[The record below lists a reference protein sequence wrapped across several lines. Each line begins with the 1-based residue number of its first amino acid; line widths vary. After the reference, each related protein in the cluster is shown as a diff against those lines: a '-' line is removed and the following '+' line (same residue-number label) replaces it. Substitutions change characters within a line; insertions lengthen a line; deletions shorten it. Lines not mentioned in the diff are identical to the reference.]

1 MRGSRLH
8 GNDGGGSGAANFK
21 FSCIWLHFLSPE
33 PSSSPSPRR
42 RRDLP
47 AGVGD
52 ARFPSSRERRGVDR
66 SGKTLNSGAFGCIW
80 LHFLSPEPSSPP
92 SPRGGRNLQG
102 CEVPAFAGTTGL
114 FVETT
119 YANNVATGGA
129 AAQWAVVVFVVGCGA
144 ASRMRRTWNLRGSG
158 ELHVGLECGASSRL
172 KR

>member
-1 MRGSRLH
+1 MASFWPHWYLWWLRQECVGV
-8 GNDGGGSGAANFK
+8 ANFL
-21 FSCIWLHFLSPE
+21 FPLISASFPVIPLVDGS
-33 PSSSPSPRR
+33 
-42 RRDLP
+42 DG
-47 AGVGD
+47 AGD
-52 ARFPSSRERRGVDR
+52 ARFPSARERRSVGR
-66 SGKTLNSGAFGCIW
+66 SGKTLIQLHLVAFGCISCP
-80 LHFLSPEPSSPP
+80 LNPHPRLLPEGEGTC
-92 SPRGGRNLQG
+92 RGRG

-119 YANNVATGGA
+119 YTDNVATGGA